1 MKHFPSILF
10 VYLHVM
16 WPLTDIRDHQTHE
29 CVIKMT
35 QILISNLRGTS
46 RKYCGSK
53 CFGWQKKKSGNLLLL
68 RVQICP
74 GTQNNDLLSNTCWY
88 FIAENRL
95 WEYHWHISNL
105 RRGLT
110 GHCVALFSLLIGSCL
125 FYANCSV
132 RYVCVWGCDF
142 SVRYRTEHH
151 PQQTVRINTGFYIIL
166 ILIIG
171 VLKY

>member
-1 MKHFPSILF
+1 
-10 VYLHVM
+10 M

-29 CVIKMT
+29 CVIKMSK
-35 QILISNLRGTS
+35 ILISNLGGGVLAD
-46 RKYCGSK
+46 K
-53 CFGWQKKKSGNLLLL
+53 KKKSGNLLLL
-68 RVQICP
+68 CVQICP
-74 GTQNNDLLSNTCWY
+74 GIQNNDLLSNTCWC
-88 FIAENRL
+88 FITENRL

-105 RRGLT
+105 RGGLT

-132 RYVCVWGCDF
+132 RYVCVWDCDF

-151 PQQTVRINTGFYIIL
+151 PQQTVRINTVFYIIL